1 MYFLINE
8 DETMSVNK
16 DPNRNVVF
24 LSELLE
30 LLFIY
35 LYLYLCL

>member
-1 MYFLINE
+1 MYFFINE

-30 LLFIY
+30 LLD
-35 LYLYLCL
+35 LL